1 MVKVMMLKVL
11 LIPVILSLMFS
22 LTIFNIMAQSEE
34 PKVKINYE
42 CGTLD
47 INARLNVNG
56 FEPNSTVSWIVVSP
70 KVESGFIFGYF
81 DTNSTGG
88 FNEFTHLSE
97 LEESDY
103 SVQVFDDSNADGI
116 PDEGKKMFTATM
128 SPPIPCK

>member
-1 MVKVMMLKVL
+1 MLKVL
-11 LIPVILSLMFS
+11 LIPMILSLILS
-22 LTIFNIMAQSEE
+22 LNVFNVVAQSDE
-34 PKVKINYE
+34 PKVKMNYE

-47 INARLNVNG
+47 INAWLNVNG

-70 KVESGFIFGYF
+70 KAESGFIFGYF

-97 LEESDY
+97 LSESDY
-103 SVQVFDDSNADGI
+103 SVQVFDDSNVDGI

-128 SPPIPCK
+128 SPPLPCN